1 MLPHDLNRAGQQ
13 VALGIDRMNFVVNH
27 DAADSL
33 VTRQPMRDGARP
45 NGFAKI
51 VHPAAVWN
59 ATVGGIILAPH
70 KRAGRA
76 QPAGEEQR
84 LLSRRPPVSISA
96 KLEKYGKTP
105 LVRIKGK
112 VADDDVQRVAER
124 MDQAF
129 ARNTL
134 QVILDLTGV
143 EFMDSRGLGTV
154 VYYHTML
161 QRQKRELIVLNGAPK
176 GFLHELFET
185 THLNNVLRV
194 ISDLKQLD

>member
-1 MLPHDLNRAGQQ
+1 VERNGRRDYISPAQEGRKGANLLVKSTAWSAG
-13 VALGIDRMNFVVNH
+13 GP
-27 DAADSL
+27 S
-33 VTRQPMRDGARP
+33 
-45 NGFAKI
+45 
-51 VHPAAVWN
+51 
-59 ATVGGIILAPH
+59 
-70 KRAGRA
+70 
-76 QPAGEEQR
+76 
-84 LLSRRPPVSISA
+84 VSITA
-96 KLEKYGKTP
+96 KLEKHGKTP
-105 LVRIKGK
+105 LVRVMGK

-129 ARNTL
+129 ARNTP

-161 QRQKRELIVLNGAPK
+161 QRQKRELIVLNGTPS

-194 ISDLKQLD
+194 ISDLKQLG